1 MLAISIALVIQCK
14 HNVIWLSVVCPALS
28 HFYTLSHRQHNV
40 GKKVTEHKMCVL
52 IFSTIQT
59 IHTIKSTNALM
70 LNLYFLYT
78 ICHKLD
84 MFQSILITFRE

>member
-1 MLAISIALVIQCK
+1 
-14 HNVIWLSVVCPALS
+14 
-28 HFYTLSHRQHNV
+28 
-40 GKKVTEHKMCVL
+40 MCVL

-84 MFQSILITFRE
+84 MFQSILITFREWVNTSKAYIKTQIIYYIKICA